1 MDEFLERISKLS
13 PKRLALLAMELQSKV
28 EALERARAEPVA
40 IIGLACRFPGGSN
53 SPEAYWRMLQNGVDA
68 VTEVD
73 PSRWDVNA
81 YFDPDPDAPGKIASK
96 WGGFIDDV
104 DKFDP
109 HFFGISPRE
118 AVSMDPQQRL
128 MLEVGWEALE
138 HAGYAPDKLMGTRT
152 GVFVGICNSDYAQML
167 MSGDPENIDAYVST
181 GNAHSVASGRI
192 SYLLGLQGPSL
203 SVDTACSSSLVA
215 VHLAVQSLRNGECRL
230 ALAGGVN
237 VILAPD
243 VTVTLSKA
251 KMMSSN
257 GRCKAFDADADGFV
271 RSEGVGAVALKR
283 LSDAVADGDNILA
296 VIRGSAINQDGR
308 SNGLTAPNG
317 PSQESVIKEALA
329 NAGVQ
334 PFEVSY
340 IETHGTGTSL
350 GDPIEAQALGAVLTR
365 GRPEANKLAIG
376 SVKTN
381 IGHAEAAA
389 GIAGLIKVVL
399 ALQHKEIPPHLHL
412 HQRSPFIPWDDIPVS
427 IPTERASWQPV
438 NDRWIA
444 GVSSFGF
451 SGTNA
456 HVIVE
461 AAPQREATAADVERP
476 LHILTL
482 SAKTEAALKELA
494 SRFSSHSLEP
504 LADVCHTANAGRSHF
519 AHRLAVIAGDSTGL
533 REKLNAFIAGQEVDD
548 VISGRMQG
556 TRAPEI
562 AFLFTG
568 QGSQYLNMGRRL
580 YETQPVFRKT
590 LDRCDE
596 LLRPHLNQSLISI
609 LYSQPDSSLLDQTAY
624 TQPALFA
631 VEYALAEL
639 WQSWG
644 VKPSAVM
651 GHSVGEYVAACVA
664 GVFSLEDG
672 LKLIA
677 ERGRLMQSLPP
688 DGEMAAVFASAAK
701 VAEAVAPFADKVS
714 IAALNGPDNVT
725 ISGERSAVAAVLEK
739 LQASKIKSRRLAVS
753 IASHSPLMAPIL
765 DAFEKVAASV
775 AYSPPQIEFVSGVT
789 GRLVSGHEIA
799 GPGYWRRHMREAVQF
814 AACVETLH
822 QRGYKVFLEIG
833 ATPNLIG
840 MGKRCLPDGAGLW
853 LPSLRP
859 NFDDWSQ
866 LLTSLAT
873 LYANGADVN
882 WAGFDKDYARSKV
895 TLPTYPFQRER
906 YWLDSTGQ
914 RRRAE
919 AVVSRPDLHPL
930 LGRRLRSPVL
940 SEHVF
945 ESQVNA
951 QWPPYLD
958 HHRLYGMSV
967 LPSPAYI
974 EMALSA
980 AKEIF
985 GEGAR
990 AVENLT
996 IHEALLL
1003 PEASQ
1008 GARTVQLILTPD
1020 GENKATFKAFSFA
1033 ETGET
1038 WKQHATG
1045 VIQLAPPETSAATF
1059 SVDEVRARCPD
1070 EISGDDYYAKVRGLG
1085 LEFGA
1090 DFRGIAQLWRRDG
1103 EALGRIRLPDSLAA
1117 EAARY
1122 AIHPAFLDACFH
1134 LLGAP
1139 LPDDGTDTAYLLIGI
1154 ERFRLYASPGAQLW
1168 NHTLLKNMDAG
1179 KETFVGD
1186 IRLYDDEGR
1195 LVAEATGLQLKRAG
1209 REALMRATQ
1218 GQRFGDWL
1226 YEVQWQLKP
1235 RASEATLLAPGQV
1248 AAQAAPRMA
1257 QLSTQHKL
1265 SAYYDAVLPALDSL
1279 SATYVAQAFRELGWK
1294 PVVGRRVSVESL
1306 ARELGVVQ
1314 QHHRLFGRLLEM
1326 LGEEGVLRAVGGEW
1340 EVIGELKEAAAPDV
1354 KTLAAQHPAHETEF
1368 TLTARCGSQLANVL
1382 RGAADPL
1389 QLLFPNGSFEATEKL
1404 YQDSPFARAYNTLIQ
1419 EAVAAALARLPEG
1432 RTVRILE
1439 IGAGTGATTSYLLD
1453 SLPRGQAEY
1462 TFTDVSPT
1470 FLARAEKK
1478 FSGRD
1483 FMRYQLLDIEADPA
1497 AQGFAS
1503 QSYDI
1508 VLAAN
1513 VLHAT
1518 SDLRRTLTHVR
1529 QVLAPGGLLI
1539 LLEGTA
1545 RQRWVDLTF
1554 GLTEGW
1560 WKFSDGDLRPSY
1572 PLLSKAKWQSLLA
1585 ELDFSDAVAI
1595 PDDESVGQVVLL
1607 ARKPVAASTE
1617 SGTWLIVADEG
1628 GVGNKLAELLNA
1640 RGEQAVLASADER
1653 LDLSAPYR
1661 GVVHLSSLDS
1671 ADADCGNVLTLTQSL
1686 IRAGGS
1692 TRLWLATR
1700 NAQPTEAASSV
1711 TPGQATV
1718 WGLGRVIALEHPE
1731 LWGGVVDLASN
1742 SSAAD
1747 DAASLLAEIL
1757 NPDGEDQ
1764 IAWREG
1770 KRYAPRLIRNGN
1782 LKGRAT
1788 QWRPDGAYLITGGL
1802 GGLGLKLARWMA
1814 EQGARHIVLL
1824 GRTGLP
1830 ERSQWPTLTEKDDA
1844 YRKAKAIQE
1853 IEATGATVTVVSA
1866 DVSDRARMTQVFE
1879 QFGQTLPPLRG
1890 VVHAAAALSS
1900 WLVKD
1905 MQPEAL
1911 QAMLRP
1917 KVAGTWIL
1925 HELTKELELDFFAL
1939 FSSTTALWG
1948 SRQLAHYAAANQFL
1962 DSFAHYRRSLGLSAI
1977 SLNWGTWE
1985 EMRAASAEER
1995 QEVAQ
2000 FGLNTMP
2007 SAQALEVLGGFL
2019 GADLPQVVVASV
2031 DWSLLKPAYE
2041 ARRQRP
2047 FLELVDAKRKAKEEK
2062 KQATPAQPK
2071 LLQELEKA
2079 RPDERR
2085 NVVLNH
2091 VRSEAAR
2098 ILRLDASRPI
2108 DVNQGLFEMG
2118 MDSLMSVEL
2127 KSRLEAGVGQSLPS
2141 TLTFN
2146 YPTIADL
2153 TGYLTTEVL
2162 NLESAEPA
2170 AEVESPK
2177 VAEPPIATP
2186 SDTDE
2191 MSEDEL
2197 ADLLAAKLARI
2208 K

>member
-28 EALERARAEPVA
+28 EALERATAEPVA

-68 VTEVD
+68 IAEVD

-181 GNAHSVASGRI
+181 GNAHSVASGRL
-192 SYLLGLQGPSL
+192 SYLLGLHGPSL

-230 ALAGGVN
+230 ALAGGTN

-243 VTVTLSKA
+243 VTVTLSRA
-251 KMMSSN
+251 RMMSSN
-257 GRCKAFDADADGFV
+257 GRCKAFDAQADGFV

-296 VIRGSAINQDGR
+296 VIRGSALNQDGR

-365 GRPEANKLAIG
+365 GRPESNKLAIG

-427 IPTERASWQPV
+427 IPTERTPWQAV
-438 NDRWIA
+438 NGRWIG

-456 HVIVE
+456 HIVVE
-461 AAPQREATAADVERP
+461 AAPQREIKPSGVEQP
-476 LHILTL
+476 LHVLTL

-494 SRFSSHSLEP
+494 GRFAEHSLES
-504 LADVCHTANAGRSHF
+504 LADVCYTANAGRSHF
-519 AHRLAVIAGDSTGL
+519 AHRLAVIADNSTQL
-533 REKLNAFIAGQEVDD
+533 REKLNAFLAGEEVDD

-568 QGSQYLNMGRRL
+568 QGSQYLNMGRHL
-580 YETQPVFRKT
+580 YETQPTFRKT
-590 LDRCDE
+590 LDKCDE

-609 LYSQPDSSLLDQTAY
+609 LYSQPDSPILDQTAY

-644 VKPSAVM
+644 IKPSAVM

-688 DGEMAAVFASAAK
+688 DGEMAAVFASAAT
-701 VAEAVAPFADKVS
+701 VAEAVAPFADRVS

-739 LQASKIKSRRLAVS
+739 LQAGKIKSRRLAVS
-753 IASHSPLMAPIL
+753 IASHSPLMEPIL
-765 DAFEKVAASV
+765 DAFEKAAASIT
-775 AYSPPQIEFVSGVT
+775 YSPPQIEFVSGVT
-789 GRLVSGHEIA
+789 GQLVSGNEIA
-799 GPGYWRRHMREAVQF
+799 NPGYWRRHMREAVKF

-822 QRGYKVFLEIG
+822 RQGYKVFLEIG
-833 ATPNLIG
+833 ATPNLISL
-840 MGKRCLPDGAGLW
+840 GKRCLPDGAGLW

-882 WAGFDKDYARSKV
+882 WTGVDKDYGRSKV

-914 RRRAE
+914 RQRAG
-919 AVVSRPDLHPL
+919 AVVSRPDQHPL
-930 LGRRLRSPVL
+930 LGQRLRSPVL

-985 GEGAR
+985 GEGAY

-1003 PEASQ
+1003 PEAAQ
-1008 GARTVQLILTPD
+1008 GARTVQFILTPD
-1020 GENKATFKAFSFA
+1020 GEKATFKAFSFA

-1045 VIQLAPPETSAATF
+1045 TIQLAPPETPASTF

-1085 LEFGA
+1085 LEFGS
-1090 DFRGIAQLWRRDG
+1090 DFRGIARLWRRDG
-1103 EALGRIRLPDSLAA
+1103 EALGQIRLPDSLAA
-1117 EAARY
+1117 DAARY

-1168 NHTLLKNMDAG
+1168 NHTLLKNMDAN

-1186 IRLYDDEGR
+1186 IRLYDDDGL

-1226 YEVQWQLKP
+1226 YEVQWQFKP
-1235 RASEATLLAPGQV
+1235 RADEDYLLAPSQV
-1248 AAQAAPRMA
+1248 AAQAAPRMT
-1257 QLSTQHKL
+1257 QLSAQHKL
-1265 SAYYDAVLPALDSL
+1265 SAYYDAILPALDSM
-1279 SATYVAQAFRELGWK
+1279 SAAYVARAFRELGWK
-1294 PVVGRRVSVESL
+1294 PEAGQQVSAESL

-1314 QHHRLFGRLLEM
+1314 QHHRLFGRLLEI
-1326 LGEEGVLRAVGGEW
+1326 LSEEGVLRAVGSEW
-1340 EVIGELKEAAAPDV
+1340 EVAGDLKEAAAPEV
-1354 KTLAAQHPAHETEF
+1354 KALAAQYPDHETEF
-1368 TLTARCGSQLANVL
+1368 TLTARCGAQLANVL

-1419 EAVAAALARLPEG
+1419 EAVVAALARLPEG

-1453 SLPRGQAEY
+1453 SLPRGQVEY
-1462 TFTDVSPT
+1462 TFTDVSPM

-1483 FMRYQLLDIEADPA
+1483 FMRCQLLDIEIDPA

-1518 SDLRRTLTHVR
+1518 SDLRRTLT
-1529 QVLAPGGLLI
+1529 QVQQTLAPGGLLV

-1572 PLLSKAKWQSLLA
+1572 PLLSQAKWQSLLA
-1585 ELDFSDAVAI
+1585 ASGFTDAVAI

-1607 ARKPVAASTE
+1607 AKNPVATE
-1617 SGTWLIVADEG
+1617 SGSWLIVADEG
-1628 GVGNKLAELLNA
+1628 GLGRKLAELLNE
-1640 RGEQAVLASADER
+1640 RGGQAVLASADER
-1653 LDLSAPYR
+1653 LDLSASYR
-1661 GVVHLSSLDS
+1661 GIVHLSSLDS
-1671 ADADCGNVLTLTQSL
+1671 ADADCGSVLTLTQSL
-1686 IRAGGS
+1686 IKAGGA

-1700 NAQPTEAASSV
+1700 NAQPTEAASPV

-1731 LWGGVVDLASN
+1731 LWGGVVDLPSN
-1742 SSAAD
+1742 GSVND

-1757 NPDGEDQ
+1757 NSDGEDQ
-1764 IAWREG
+1764 IAWRDG
-1770 KRYAPRLIRNGN
+1770 KRYVPRLARNGN

-1802 GGLGLKLARWMA
+1802 GGLGLNIARWMA

-1830 ERSQWPTLTEKDDA
+1830 DRTQWPTLTDKDGA
-1844 YRKAKAIQE
+1844 HRKVKAIQE
-1853 IEATGATVTVVSA
+1853 IEASGASVTVISA

-1879 QFGQTLPPLRG
+1879 QFGKTLPPLRG
-1890 VVHAAAALSS
+1890 LVHAAAALSS

-1905 MQPEAL
+1905 MPPEAL

-1917 KVAGTWIL
+1917 KVTGTWIL
-1925 HELTKELELDFFAL
+1925 HELTAELELDFFVL

-1948 SRQLAHYAAANQFL
+1948 SRALAHYAAANQFL
-1962 DSFAHYRRSLGLSAI
+1962 DSFAHYRRSLGLPAL

-1995 QEVAQ
+1995 QEVVQ

-2019 GADLPQVVVASV
+2019 GADLPQAVVASV

-2041 ARRQRP
+2041 AKRQRP
-2047 FLELVDAKRKAKEEK
+2047 FLELMDAKRRAKEEK
-2062 KQATPAQPK
+2062 KQTTPAQPK

-2085 NVVLNH
+2085 EVVLNH

-2127 KSRLEAGVGQSLPS
+2127 KSRLEASVGQSLPS

-2162 NLESAEPA
+2162 NLESAEPV
-2170 AEVESPK
+2170 EPEIESPK
-2177 VAEPPIATP
+2177 VVEQTIATP